1 MPSYK
6 LLNADQRFLLAV
18 RMTSAIMRRQ
28 ANGRDLITIALDNTL
43 TLYDS
48 AGAADY
54 LGISVNT
61 LAYHLWQQQD
71 LSRRLVPDL
80 RVGGG
85 RVFLFTKMTLDDW
98 NASRRQ
104 PNRTTRPQRKPPVA
118 TGSRGY

>member
-6 LLNADQRFLLAV
+6 LTTNKQDAQLAHLV
-18 RMTSAIMRRQ
+18 LSAILRQ
-28 ANGRDLITIALDNTL
+28 ANPQAIVDLALAEL
-43 TLYDS
+43 ALYDS

>member
-6 LLNADQRFLLAV
+6 LANADQRYRLAI
-18 RMTSAIMRRQ
+18 RMTSAIMRHQ
-28 ANGRDLITIALDNTL
+28 ASGRDLIALVLNDL

-61 LAYHLWQQQD
+61 LAYHLWQQKD
-71 LSRRLVPDL
+71 ISRRLVPDL
-80 RVGGG
+80 RVRDG

-98 NASRRQ
+98 NASRRKAH
-104 PNRTTRPQRKPPVA
+104 RPRE
-118 TGSRGY
+118 G

>member
-6 LLNADQRFLLAV
+6 LASGWNEFQLQTDVMDAILSQV
-18 RMTSAIMRRQ
+18 SAPGIVS
-28 ANGRDLITIALDNTL
+28 NILDSL

-80 RVGGG
+80 RVAGG
-85 RVFLFTKMTLDDW
+85 RVFLFTKLTLDDW
-98 NASRRQ
+98 DA
-104 PNRTTRPQRKPPVA
+104 TRRKPN
-118 TGSRGY
+118 